1 MWEPLRVP
9 EGEKRGEGREEMEGE
24 VAGAPGPQRSIPQPD
39 SWLHSASSPGRTGGW
54 NPSFSF
60 QNCLPTLKQRAAD
73 SPYPP
78 VPPGL
83 PADREP
89 LGAKPSLGLPSIVSS
104 SLQFS
109 RSAMSNSLRPHEL
122 QHTRPPCPSPTPRVH
137 SNSRPLSR

>member
-1 MWEPLRVP
+1 MSAHSSVLAWRIPGTGEPGGLP
-9 EGEKRGEGREEMEGE
+9 SLGEGENRGEGREEMEGE

-89 LGAKPSLGLPSIVSS
+89 LGAKPSLGLPSIAVGEGEGGEIWE
-104 SLQFS
+104 
-109 RSAMSNSLRPHEL
+109 NGIETCIIP
-122 QHTRPPCPSPTPRVH
+122 TRAAV
-137 SNSRPLSR
+137 L